1 MTRHPRLAAMPSRRA
16 QAGLSLVELMISI
29 TLGLLVLSGVLT
41 AFFNTS
47 AARNE
52 VERTSR
58 QIENG
63 RHAVDIISTD
73 LRLAGFFGEFNA
85 GLAPAPAALPADA
98 CSLTATDWNA
108 WLPFHV
114 IGYDTAA
121 FTSPNCT
128 LANFKPGSDVL
139 VVRRART
146 CAAGIGGCQ
155 NAVPGMPYI
164 QSSLCASEVASHRLG
179 LEGATS
185 FDLKKK
191 DCSTLAEKRQY
202 LTRIYYLSTDNGDGE
217 ALPTL
222 MRLELT
228 GAGWIAMPL
237 VEGIEQFNIEYGI
250 DTNGDGTPD
259 VYAANPSDYPK
270 GACAGA
276 CPVSNWVNV
285 VTARFHVL
293 ARNLDSS
300 PKYVDGKT
308 YELGRDDNGNTV
320 TVTPG
325 GPYRR
330 HVYSALVRIPNA
342 AGRRETP

>member
-1 MTRHPRLAAMPSRRA
+1 MTLRRA

-47 AARNE
+47 SARNE

-63 RHAVDIISTD
+63 RYAVDLVGTD

-85 GLAPAPAALPADA
+85 GLAAAPAALPADA
-98 CSLTATDWNA
+98 CSLSATDWNA

-114 IGYDTAA
+114 LGFDAA
-121 FTSPNCT
+121 GFTSTNCT
-128 LANFKPGSDVL
+128 LANFKPGTDVL

-146 CAAGIGGCQ
+146 CAAGVGGCQ
-155 NAVPGMPYI
+155 AAVPGMPYI
-164 QSSLCASEVASHRLG
+164 QASLCADEAASHRLG
-179 LEGATS
+179 LEGSTT

-191 DCSTLAEKRQY
+191 DCATVAEKRQY
-202 LTRIYYLSTDNGDGE
+202 LTRIYFVSTDNGDGE

-222 MRLELT
+222 TRLELT
-228 GAGWIAMPL
+228 GSGWIALPL
-237 VEGIEQFNIEYGI
+237 VEGIEEFNIEYGI
-250 DTNGDGTPD
+250 DTNGDGAPD

-276 CPVSNWVNV
+276 CPVSNWMNV

-293 ARNLDSS
+293 ARNLDPS
-300 PKYVDGKT
+300 PKYLDAKT
-308 YELGRDDNGNTV
+308 YELGRDDNGALV

>member
-1 MTRHPRLAAMPSRRA
+1 M
-16 QAGLSLVELMISI
+16 AGLSLIELMVSI
-29 TLGLLVLSGVLT
+29 TLGLMILSGVAIVFT
-41 AFFNTS
+41 NTS

-63 RHAVDIISTD
+63 RYAIEVLSDD

-98 CSLTATDWNA
+98 CSLSATDWNA

-114 IGYDTAA
+114 LGFDTAG
-121 FTSPNCT
+121 FTSTNCT
-128 LANFKPGSDVL
+128 LANFKPGTDVL

-146 CAAGIGGCQ
+146 CAAGVGGCQ
-155 NAVPGMPYI
+155 AAVPGMPYI
-164 QSSLCASEVASHRLG
+164 QASACADEAASHRLG
-179 LEGATS
+179 LEGATT

-191 DCSTLAEKRQY
+191 DCTTVAEKRQY
-202 LTRIYYLSTDNGDGE
+202 LTRIYFVSTDNGDGE

-222 MRLELT
+222 TRLELT
-228 GAGWIAMPL
+228 GSGWIALPL
-237 VEGIEQFNIEYGI
+237 VEGIEEFNVEYGM
-250 DTNGDGTPD
+250 DTNGDGAPD

-276 CPVSNWVNV
+276 CPVTNWMNV

-293 ARNLDSS
+293 ARNLDPS
-300 PKYVDGKT
+300 PKYLDAKT
-308 YELGRDDNGNTV
+308 YELGRDENGALV

>member
-1 MTRHPRLAAMPSRRA
+1 MIRHPRLAAMPPRRA
-16 QAGLSLVELMISI
+16 QAGLSLIELMVSI

-63 RHAVDIISTD
+63 RYAVDLISTD
-73 LRLAGFFGEFNA
+73 LRLAGFFGEFNS
-85 GLAPAPAALPADA
+85 GLAPAPAALPADP
-98 CSLTATDWNA
+98 CSIAATDWNA

-114 IGYDTAA
+114 MGYDNAG

-128 LANFKPGSDVL
+128 LANRKTGTDAL

-146 CAAGIGGCQ
+146 CPAGVAGCQ
-155 NAVPGMPYI
+155 AAAAGMPYI
-164 QSSLCASEVASHRLG
+164 QTSLCATEVASHRLG
-179 LEGATS
+179 VEGATS

-191 DCSTLAEKRQY
+191 DCTTPADKRQY
-202 LTRIYYLSTDNGDGE
+202 LTRIYYISTDNGDGE
-217 ALPTL
+217 TLPTL

-228 GAGWIAMPL
+228 GSGWIALPL
-237 VEGIEQFNIEYGI
+237 VEGIEEFNIEYGM
-250 DTNGDGTPD
+250 DSDGDGAPD
-259 VYAANPSDYPK
+259 VYAANPSDHPK

-276 CPVSNWVNV
+276 CPVNNWMNV
-285 VTARFHVL
+285 VTARFHLL
-293 ARNLDSS
+293 ARNLDPS

-308 YELGRDDNGNTV
+308 YELGQDDDGNTV

-325 GPYRR
+325 GSFRR
-330 HVYSALVRIPNA
+330 HVYSALVRLPNA

>member
-1 MTRHPRLAAMPSRRA
+1 MNRRA
-16 QAGLSLVELMISI
+16 QAGLSLIELMVSI

-47 AARNE
+47 KARSE

-63 RHAVDIISTD
+63 RYAVDLISTD

-98 CSLTATDWNA
+98 CSLTAADWNA

-114 IGYDTAA
+114 MGYDGAG
-121 FTSPNCT
+121 FTSANCT
-128 LANFKPGSDVL
+128 LANLKPGADVL

-146 CAAGIGGCQ
+146 CAAGVAGCQ
-155 NAVPGMPYI
+155 PTSAGMPYI
-164 QSSLCASEVASHRLG
+164 QTSSCASEVSSHRLG
-179 LEGATS
+179 IEGAAT

-191 DCSTLAEKRQY
+191 DCTTPAEKRQY

-228 GAGWIAMPL
+228 GAGWIALPL
-237 VEGIEQFNIEYGI
+237 VEGIEQFNVEYGM

-270 GACAGA
+270 GACAA
-276 CPVSNWVNV
+276 PCPVNNWMNV

-293 ARNLDSS
+293 ARNLDPS
-300 PKYVDGKT
+300 PGYVDGKT
-308 YELGRDDNGNTV
+308 YELGRDENGNTV
-320 TVTPG
+320 AVTPG
-325 GPYRR
+325 GAYRR
-330 HVYSALVRIPNA
+330 HVYSALVRIANA
-342 AGRRETP
+342 AGRKETP

>member
-1 MTRHPRLAAMPSRRA
+1 MSPHRRFAAMPSRRA
-16 QAGLSLVELMISI
+16 QAGLSLIELMVSL

-63 RHAVDIISTD
+63 RYAVELISTD

-85 GLAPAPAALPADA
+85 GQGAAPAALPADA
-98 CSLTATDWNA
+98 CSLTVTDWNA
-108 WLPFHV
+108 WLPLHV
-114 IGYDTAA
+114 SGYDGAG

-128 LANFKPGSDVL
+128 LANLKPGSDVL

-146 CAAGIGGCQ
+146 CAAGVAGCQ
-155 NAVPGMPYI
+155 AATAGMPYI
-164 QSSLCASEVASHRLG
+164 QTSTCASEVASHRLG
-179 LEGATS
+179 LEGATT

-191 DCSTLAEKRQY
+191 DCTTPAEKRQY
-202 LTRIYYLSTDNGDGE
+202 LTRIYYLSTDNGDG
-217 ALPTL
+217 AIVPTL
-222 MRLELT
+222 MRLELF
-228 GAGWIAMPL
+228 GAGWIAVPL

-250 DTNGDGTPD
+250 DTNGDGAPD

-270 GACAGA
+270 GACAGP
-276 CPVSNWVNV
+276 CPVNNWMNV

-293 ARNLDSS
+293 ARNLDPS
-300 PKYVDGKT
+300 PGYTDGKT
-308 YELGRDDNGNTV
+308 YELGRDEDGNIV

-325 GPYRR
+325 GSYRR
-330 HVYSALVRIPNA
+330 HVYSALVRIANA
-342 AGRRETP
+342 SGRKETP

>member
-1 MTRHPRLAAMPSRRA
+1 MSPRRRFAAVPLRRA
-16 QAGLSLVELMISI
+16 QAGLSLIELMVSL

-63 RHAVDIISTD
+63 RYAVDLISTD

-85 GLAPAPAALPADA
+85 AQGSAPAALPADA
-98 CSLTATDWNA
+98 CSLAVTDWNA
-108 WLPFHV
+108 WLPFHLL
-114 IGYDTAA
+114 GYDGAG

-128 LANFKPGSDVL
+128 IANLKAGADVL

-146 CAAGIGGCQ
+146 CAAGVAGCQ
-155 NAVPGMPYI
+155 AAAPGMPYI
-164 QSSLCASEVASHRLG
+164 QTSSCAGEVASHRLG
-179 LEGATS
+179 LEGAAT

-191 DCSTLAEKRQY
+191 DCTTPAEKRQY

-217 ALPTL
+217 AVPTL

-228 GAGWIAMPL
+228 GAGWVAVPL

-250 DTNGDGTPD
+250 DTNGDGAPD

-276 CPVSNWVNV
+276 CPVNNWMNV

-293 ARNLDSS
+293 ARNLDPS
-300 PKYVDGKT
+300 PGYTDGKT
-308 YELGRDDNGNTV
+308 YELGRDENGNTV
-320 TVTPG
+320 SVTPG
-325 GPYRR
+325 GAYRR
-330 HVYSALVRIPNA
+330 HVYSALVRIANA

>member
-1 MTRHPRLAAMPSRRA
+1 MTLRRA

-47 AARNE
+47 SARNE

-63 RHAVDIISTD
+63 RYAVDLISTD

-85 GLAPAPAALPADA
+85 GLAPAPPALPADA
-98 CSLTATDWNA
+98 CSLAATDWNT
-108 WLPFHV
+108 WLPLHV
-114 IGYDTAA
+114 MGYDVAG

-146 CAAGIGGCQ
+146 CVAGIGGCQ
-155 NAVPGMPYI
+155 AAVPGMPYI
-164 QSSLCASEVASHRLG
+164 QASLCADEVTSHRLG
-179 LEGATS
+179 LEGATT

-191 DCSTLAEKRQY
+191 DCTTVAEKRQY
-202 LTRIYYLSTDNGDGE
+202 LTRIYFVSTDNGDGE

-222 MRLELT
+222 TRLELT
-228 GAGWIAMPL
+228 GSGWIALPL
-237 VEGIEQFNIEYGI
+237 VEGIEEFNIEYGM
-250 DTNGDGTPD
+250 DTNGDGAPD
-259 VYAANPSDYPK
+259 AYAANPSDYPK
-270 GACAGA
+270 GACAGS
-276 CPVSNWVNV
+276 CPVTNWMNV

-293 ARNLDSS
+293 ARNLDPS

-308 YELGRDDNGNTV
+308 YELGRDENGTLV